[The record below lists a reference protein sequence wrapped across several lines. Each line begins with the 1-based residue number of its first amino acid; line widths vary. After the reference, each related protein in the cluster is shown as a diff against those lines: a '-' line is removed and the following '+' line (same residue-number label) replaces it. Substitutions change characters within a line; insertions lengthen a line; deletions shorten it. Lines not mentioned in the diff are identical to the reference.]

1 MYILLILIACIY
13 NEFLVINI
21 CGLGKETHTI
31 LNIKE
36 KTDKILVEYDE
47 NGINPKESFAINEM
61 EMATTSNH

>member
-1 MYILLILIACIY
+1 M
-13 NEFLVINI
+13 VINI